1 MKIRVQLLEVI
12 SLLPLVSVLGID
24 PQIQQQKP
32 FTLRSHP
39 AGSPT
44 PYF

>member
-1 MKIRVQLLEVI
+1 MKIRVQLLGVI
-12 SLLPLVSVLGID
+12 SLPPLVSVLGID

-32 FTLRSHP
+32 LPTEEPSCC
-39 AGSPT
+39 SPT